1 MPNVFEEYLKEHG
14 DELLAPL
21 KQVVNR
27 ATTHRYVAAAWDA
40 LDMQSEPPQDL
51 LQQIQQQIAACTA
64 FRLVMQLL
72 FEMGGNEP
80 VFMGFVDDNTGR
92 LMLTCS
98 RDDLV
103 AAVTF
108 AINTAFLAET
118 LAEEG
123 FGLQKGLTGY
133 RRAFMDLG
141 KAAAELISAGDD
153 AAKSQAMARLSE
165 TVRAYLPLFTATIQE
180 EADRQA
186 GDDETGESG

>member
-1 MPNVFEEYLKEHG
+1 MPNAFEEYLREHG

-21 KQVVNR
+21 KQVVNF
-27 ATTHRYVAAAWDA
+27 ATTRRYVAAAWEA

-51 LQQIQQQIAACTA
+51 LQQIQQQVAECTA
-64 FRLVMQLL
+64 SRLVIQLL
-72 FEMGGNEP
+72 LEIGGNEP
-80 VFMGFVDDNTGR
+80 VFMGFLDDITGR

-98 RDDLV
+98 RDDLI

-123 FGLQKGLTGY
+123 FGLQQGLAGY

-141 KAAAELISAGDD
+141 RAAAELISAGDD
-153 AAKSQAMARLSE
+153 AAKSRAMARLSE

-180 EADRQA
+180 EAERQA
-186 GDDETGESG
+186 GDDESGESG